1 MGKGNSSFKKF
12 YDKHQIWINLLL
24 IPIVGITLFWLTIQF
39 MDFWTNHGKTAEMP
53 KVVGLDFYKARDVLE
68 ANNFEVE
75 VDSIYNTQVKYGEV
89 LDQSPKEKEIVKYGR
104 TVYLKINSFYPEM
117 KEIREELLHISS
129 IQATKILESLGITRI
144 KIKTVIGDNDDE
156 VIDVKYNGR
165 RVTKGTKI
173 PVTGEIELTVTD
185 SPNNEG
191 IDTISVETANEILN
205 DSLVH
210 DRSLFEE

>member
-24 IPIVGITLFWLTIQF
+24 IPVVGVTLFWLTIQF

-53 KVVGLDFYKARDVLE
+53 NVVGLDFYKARDVLE
-68 ANNFEVE
+68 ANHFEVE

-156 VIDVKYNGR
+156 VIDVKYMGR

>member
-1 MGKGNSSFKKF
+1 MGKGNSSFKSF

-24 IPIVGITLFWLTIQF
+24 IPVVGVTLCWLTIQF
-39 MDFWTNHGKTAEMP
+39 MDFWTNHGKTTEMP
-53 KVVGLDFYKARDVLE
+53 NVVGLDFYKARDVLE

-75 VDSIYNTQVKYGEV
+75 VDSIYNIQVKYGEV

-117 KEIREELLHISS
+117 KEIRDELLHISS

-173 PVTGEIELTVTD
+173 PVTGEVELTVTD
-185 SPNNEG
+185 CPNNEG